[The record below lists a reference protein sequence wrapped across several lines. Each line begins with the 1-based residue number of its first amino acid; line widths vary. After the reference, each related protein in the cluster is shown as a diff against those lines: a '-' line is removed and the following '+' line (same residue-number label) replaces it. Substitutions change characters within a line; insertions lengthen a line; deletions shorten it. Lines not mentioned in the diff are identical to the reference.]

1 MNNYTEV
8 NVKVTGQALQLASV
22 PLIASGGINSVK
34 VIFTF
39 DSLWDGMAKTAVFY
53 TDPKQAVQVLLT
65 DDWAVVPS
73 EILGK
78 DGTFSLG
85 VFGTN
90 EEQVLPS
97 ALVELSINKG
107 AASLQPV
114 DPAEPTPDIYSQIMS
129 AYAVLKARMDAL
141 VTMKG
146 IGAEYGTVSDEH
158 VNGIFKSNGY
168 SAFLNFTISGLSLAA
183 GDRHYTDYFLSANR
197 APLST
202 VEMETSDPALKV
214 TIEAPTAEG
223 LSRVL
228 IENISTTDYAAD
240 KFTIVTAFY
249 PLANTGN
256 TEVTDLRVG
265 YDNTVY
271 PTAAEAVRA
280 QFSKIATDAAEQR
293 MTHFMITYDEE
304 TDTWICSTPYIG
316 LQNRLATHRLQSLVM
331 VKGHTFCSV
340 DRVESD
346 PDDGVKA
353 LDLYTEWGV
362 FRFSPDESIVKIAEP
377 ESGGGGGY
385 IVKINKSYDEETGG
399 EVYATDGFSWEEL
412 QEAVKAGKQVVCRI
426 TDLKSLVEDGML
438 ITDDVPLSYYT
449 EEENFAEFRRSSLWK
464 VETYSVSADGNMQYA
479 EVIIPTK
486 NDLPMILD
494 LRYSAHKEDGE
505 IYDTYIVENNVTANQ
520 IIVAARSGV
529 VVGRFKRGGYICLT
543 DYARY
548 ADSNFSSYG
557 GNEIYFPGVDFF
569 YDSSVAAC
577 NRNGQVVFVND
588 II

>member
-8 NVKVTGQALQLASV
+8 NVTVTGQALQLASV

-34 VIFTF
+34 VIFAF

-97 ALVELSINKG
+97 ALVEISINKG

-146 IGAEYGTVSDEH
+146 IGAEYGTVSDAH

-228 IENISTTDYAAD
+228 IENISSTDYAAD

-256 TEVTDLRVG
+256 TEVTDMRVG

-271 PTAAEAVRA
+271 PTAAEAVRT

-293 MTHFMITYDEE
+293 LTHFMITYDEE
-304 TDTWICSTPYIG
+304 ADSWICSTPYIG
-316 LQNRLATHRLQSLVM
+316 LQNRLGTHRLQSLVM

-340 DRVESD
+340 DRIEND
-346 PDDGVKA
+346 PDDGVNA

-377 ESGGGGGY
+377 ESGGGDSTF
-385 IVKINKSYDEETGG
+385 V
-399 EVYATDGFSWEEL
+399 
-412 QEAVKAGKQVVCRI
+412 RI
-426 TDLKSLVEDGML
+426 DANVSEDGTLSLSKDYEEIVGILM
-438 ITDDVPLSYYT
+438 DGKVPYLYLLS
-449 EEENFAEFRRSSLWK
+449 
-464 VETYSVSADGNMQYA
+464 SVSGAFVGAFVHFSRMDYRYLVFSDG
-479 EVIIPTK
+479 
-486 NDLPMILD
+486 
-494 LRYSAHKEDGE
+494 R
-505 IYDTYIVENNVTANQ
+505 
-520 IIVAARSGV
+520 GV
-529 VVGRFKRGGYICLT
+529 VVEVY
-543 DYARY
+543 DD
-548 ADSNFSSYG
+548 DS
-557 GNEIYFPGVDFF
+557 IYFNLDIYIGRKDLTTHISDTNPTNDGAVTECAVKEYVDGKIG
-569 YDSSVAAC
+569 DISSALDELHAYAETLKGGDAV
-577 NRNGQVVFVND
+577 
-588 II
+588 